1 MNFADAL
8 VRSGLGLAGVGL
20 EVRVNYE
27 SDATLP
33 RSAVDFGQMIDR
45 WATLG
50 LPMLVQLAVPGGS
63 GPDQQALAPSKVLA
77 LDPSTGDA
85 AAEQL
90 RVAGPLIRTLLAKQ
104 IVHGVVWDG
113 WSDAEPHVMSH
124 SGLID
129 SGGRQRPLLEYL
141 ERVRREFLT

>member
-1 MNFADAL
+1 M
-8 VRSGLGLAGVGL
+8 AGIGL
-20 EVRVNYE
+20 EFRFNYQN
-27 SDATLP
+27 DATLP
-33 RSAVDFGQMIDR
+33 RSSVDFGQMIDR

-50 LPMLVQLAVPGGS
+50 IPMLVQLSVPGGG
-63 GPDQQALAPSKVLA
+63 GPDKQALSPTQTLRCDSQSA
-77 LDPSTGDA
+77 DQ

-90 RVAGPLIRTLLAKQ
+90 RVAGPMIRTLLAKH

-129 SGGRQRPLLEYL
+129 SSGRERPLLEYL
-141 ERVRREFLT
+141 ARVRREFLN